1 MANVLYSDEPLIID
15 LTSDAVQEV
24 LSEEMKQA
32 FSGLGIETLQIKNF
46 FNLVNVDGAGMA
58 FRTMLQLKLP
68 EQIWQNGY
76 LNMLNQKEEWVPI
89 YCSSGKN
96 SGHKGRWH
104 PYIGAIKLNQPKTNI
119 YQNLRDY
126 YVKILRNKDRDLAD
140 RINQLITTNEIFVW
154 FVKCRTKKMLNSRT
168 RAMIANTDDENK
180 LTKLRELRGRF
191 HRIYENLFTEKAT
204 LNYNSPSSKSEQ
216 AYVCNNFFKLMN
228 DTLGLLLT
236 TSPDA
241 FTLVGQEP
249 VPITSVT
256 NKIEYFMNQVLGS
269 NNIFGL
275 PLFLETDSPYISELL
290 AALQNQENRDFVIE
304 YTKKNWS
311 WNDSQANNWY
321 DFLVEY
327 LQDSLRIKPLELLLD
342 QIINNETFIQSLEAP
357 SSGNGETKN
366 VIGGGKRKT
375 RKRKNKRK
383 HIRRVKRKTRR
394 KQSKSKRKKTKK
406 KRRKIH

>member
-32 FSGLGIETLQIKNF
+32 FSGLGIETLQIKNV

-68 EQIWQNGY
+68 EQIWENGY
-76 LNMLNQKEEWVPI
+76 LNVLNKKEEWVPI

-96 SGHKGRWH
+96 SGHIGRWH
-104 PYIGAIKLNQPKTNI
+104 PYIGAINLNSPNRSI

-126 YVKILRNKDRDLAD
+126 YVRILRNKDSDLAD
-140 RINQLITTNEIFVW
+140 RINQLITTNEFYVW
-154 FVKCRTKKMLNSRT
+154 FAKCAGIQLSINSRM
-168 RAMIANTDDENK
+168 RAMIANTDDENV

-191 HRIYENLFTEKAT
+191 HRIHENLFTEKAT

-228 DTLGLLLT
+228 DTLGVLLT

-241 FTLVGQEP
+241 ITLVGQEP

-256 NKIEYFMNQVLGS
+256 NKTEYFMNQVLGS

-275 PLFLETDSPYISELL
+275 PLFLETDSLYISELL
-290 AALQNQENRDFVIE
+290 AALQNQENRDFIIE

-311 WNDSQANNWY
+311 WDDSQANNWY
-321 DFLVEY
+321 DSLVEY
-327 LQDSLRIKPLELLLD
+327 LQDSIRIKPLELLLD
-342 QIINNETFIQSLEAP
+342 QIINNGTFIQSLEAP

-366 VIGGGKRKT
+366 VMGGGKRKT
-375 RKRKNKRK
+375 KRRRRKRQKKRTK
-383 HIRRVKRKTRR
+383 KKTPTKRRLKKRRRKTR
-394 KQSKSKRKKTKK
+394 K
-406 KRRKIH
+406 